1 MMCLSLFPG
10 VLVCY
15 PKHVFASS
23 SRGWVLRRVLCGRFC
38 TIMSE
43 LDEDEHMVE
52 VHRGS
57 SGFGFNIKGTVQE
70 GGVMQAIN
78 GRLYPPLQYISHVD
92 TSTSSSDQLN

>member
-1 MMCLSLFPG
+1 
-10 VLVCY
+10 
-15 PKHVFASS
+15 
-23 SRGWVLRRVLCGRFC
+23 
-38 TIMSE
+38 MSE

-57 SGFGFNIKGTVQE
+57 AGFGFNIKGTVQE

-92 TSTSSSDQLN
+92 SSTLHSRLMVLGVLVPVPPPNLKRVS